1 MKPGII
7 RTILFCNLVVSLLIG
22 GFLASGNREQAQKDP
37 FTVVADPI
45 TYKFPGDNIRFIYT
59 LKNTMGTQIYN
70 LKFTDRYG
78 KVPCYATLVE
88 TFQTTGCYRQIT
100 ITLDDI
106 ANGHIDNSVS
116 VTGDYNSGGCFGYSI
131 EHINYTANVTV
142 TSLAPPPRVFIPNPV
157 LFMKI
162 TGNPSTFTGTDQV
175 ITYSYTLTNR
185 GNVKLSG
192 AFTIDDTLVHI
203 TCPSTDTLDINN
215 SLVCTATYNTTM
227 ADVLTGSIKNTAI
240 SHANYKDGTKIY
252 SVESDSISVEI
263 PMTAQPSISLVKT
276 ANLPCFSYVGET
288 IQYTFSIKNT
298 GTVPLTK
305 PFQVLDTYGSMMQL
319 NVRISPPLLL
329 VTHWFVMDLIKSH

>member
-88 TFQTTGCYRQIT
+88 AYQTTGCYRQIT
-100 ITLDDI
+100 ITQDDI

-131 EHINYTANVTV
+131 EHIKLHRECYSNKSRTASPGFYSQSCFVYENHRK
-142 TSLAPPPRVFIPNPV
+142 SLHLYRNRPGHNLRIHP
-157 LFMKI
+157 
-162 TGNPSTFTGTDQV
+162 DQQRKRE
-175 ITYSYTLTNR
+175 IER
-185 GNVKLSG
+185 
-192 AFTIDDTLVHI
+192 
-203 TCPSTDTLDINN
+203 
-215 SLVCTATYNTTM
+215 SLH
-227 ADVLTGSIKNTAI
+227 D
-240 SHANYKDGTKIY
+240 
-252 SVESDSISVEI
+252 
-263 PMTAQPSISLVKT
+263 
-276 ANLPCFSYVGET
+276 
-288 IQYTFSIKNT
+288 
-298 GTVPLTK
+298 
-305 PFQVLDTYGSMMQL
+305 
-319 NVRISPPLLL
+319 
-329 VTHWFVMDLIKSH
+329 